1 MHPLLVAGADALLFV
16 LLPWIL
22 WRMVGRSIPLAV
34 LPILIGLGL
43 AWADILPASLGV
55 PSEIG
60 STVGFVG
67 VLILAFSAGL
77 EMRHT
82 PEDASGKVAE
92 DLNPSVGRLLLSAG
106 VALALPFAVGTM
118 AAQYFLQEM
127 PEWLSPKGHGWLGA
141 MAIGLC
147 VAVSALPVLVGV
159 VRELG
164 PAHRSLGKVALSVA
178 VIDDAVLWIGLAAL
192 IFVANGG
199 VAAGSLDGTA
209 ALALVALA
217 ALLGLGFAAK
227 RLPTPP
233 ARVIWLLLPAYLAVG
248 AWSSAQLGLHALL
261 GAYFAGAVIPP
272 AWVRRIPVE
281 RLGMFA
287 LLGLAPL
294 FFGHSGLRIDGN
306 ALSST
311 ALVAS
316 IGLLGLSFASK
327 LVAVLLYPPAKF
339 ESLRDTLA
347 VGSLLQG
354 KGLMEIVAATILLD
368 QQLIST
374 HAYAAL
380 VTLAV
385 MSTALTGPVFHLFRS
400 KTRRADSAYESP

>member
-178 VIDDAVLWIGLAAL
+178 AVSYTHL
-192 IFVANGG
+192 
-199 VAAGSLDGTA
+199 T
-209 ALALVALA
+209 
-217 ALLGLGFAAK
+217 
-227 RLPTPP
+227 LPTK
-233 ARVIWLLLPAYLAVG
+233 A
-248 AWSSAQLGLHALL
+248 
-261 GAYFAGAVIPP
+261 
-272 AWVRRIPVE
+272 
-281 RLGMFA
+281 
-287 LLGLAPL
+287 
-294 FFGHSGLRIDGN
+294 
-306 ALSST
+306 
-311 ALVAS
+311 
-316 IGLLGLSFASK
+316 
-327 LVAVLLYPPAKF
+327 
-339 ESLRDTLA
+339 
-347 VGSLLQG
+347 
-354 KGLMEIVAATILLD
+354 
-368 QQLIST
+368 
-374 HAYAAL
+374 
-380 VTLAV
+380 
-385 MSTALTGPVFHLFRS
+385 
-400 KTRRADSAYESP
+400 